1 MATGI
6 TKILNKDDKSCE
18 NQALSAREFPRLP
31 SGPKKKKKL
40 PLKNKVEGGRANYLK
55 VVENLKEEV
64 MAKCHRPVT

>member
-31 SGPKKKKKL
+31 SGPKKKKITPFK
-40 PLKNKVEGGRANYLK
+40 EQGGRRKGQLLK
-55 VVENLKEEV
+55 SS
-64 MAKCHRPVT
+64 